1 MKHIKLPAA
10 LLAIFILFHFWLC
23 YKFISII
30 KMLDVGCPITSSE
43 KFMTESSEKHKNVP
57 KQMMKE
63 SIFIE

>member
-1 MKHIKLPAA
+1 
-10 LLAIFILFHFWLC
+10 
-23 YKFISII
+23 
-30 KMLDVGCPITSSE
+30 MLDVGCPITSSE